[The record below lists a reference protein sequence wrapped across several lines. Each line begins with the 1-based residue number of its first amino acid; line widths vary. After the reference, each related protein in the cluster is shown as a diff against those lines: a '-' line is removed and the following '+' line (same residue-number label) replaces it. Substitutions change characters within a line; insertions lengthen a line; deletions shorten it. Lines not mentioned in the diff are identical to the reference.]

1 MDVIL
6 TLAGYALAVNI
17 LGFLLMGIDKWKA
30 RKGAFRIPESTLFI
44 IAIIGGSIGSILGMY
59 TFRHKTRHWYFVYG
73 MPAILFFSW
82 LRSSF
87 SHTHPSSSRSCKTV
101 PDPYHTFPFRV
112 LDYVSHVTRSQ

>member
-73 MPAILFFSW
+73 MPAILLLQLAVIFFITH
-82 LRSSF
+82 SSIQF
-87 SHTHPSSSRSCKTV
+87 
-101 PDPYHTFPFRV
+101 
-112 LDYVSHVTRSQ
+112 QIM